1 MLFRAGLIAAA
12 ALVFALGAQAEAE
25 AKCPDQ
31 AAQIL
36 FKIKFAAL
44 TGQMT
49 DSKAIYDTA
58 LAAHQLCP
66 DDPDVQGLSAQ
77 LFGML
82 GQSFD
87 DAALKIVLFGHA
99 YDAAIQ
105 QDHVFLNGTG
115 TEITL
120 PDGAAQKIYPF
131 GDTWQMLE
139 TAVFPGLMDLLAQ
152 GQVPAIYQDAPMGA
166 CPYQRNHSRGMEYE
180 IRAVRERLDTQL
192 RKPETVAAISGRLGR
207 LRGACPDQAG
217 YLSYALAFLH
227 NRAVYGMLAGDP
239 AEAREN
245 ARRALTYAAEYGRS
259 DPDTRGAYPSAD
271 ANFLDRMRA
280 ELLNRYPDLEG

>member
-1 MLFRAGLIAAA
+1 MPLRTSLLAAA
-12 ALVFALGAQAEAE
+12 ALAIGLGAVAETKAD
-25 AKCPDQ
+25 CPDQ

-36 FKIKFAAL
+36 FNIQFAAL
-44 TGQMT
+44 TRQMT
-49 DSKAIYDTA
+49 DSNAIYENA

-82 GQSFD
+82 GQSFE
-87 DAALKIVLFGHA
+87 DAALKIVLFGHT

-105 QDHVFLNGTG
+105 QDHVFVNVTG

-120 PDGAAQKIYPF
+120 PDGTAKKIYPF

-139 TAVFPGLMDLLAQ
+139 SAVFPGLMDLLSG
-152 GQVPAIYQDAPMGA
+152 GQVHAIYDDAPMEA
-166 CPYQRNHSRGMEYE
+166 CPYQRNYSRGKEYE
-180 IRAVRERLDTQL
+180 VRAVAERQGTQL
-192 RKPETVAAISGRLGR
+192 RNPQTVERIAGRLIR
-207 LRGACPDQAG
+207 LRQACPDQAG
-217 YLSYALAFLH
+217 YPSWALASLH
-227 NRAVYGMLAGDP
+227 NRAVYSMLAGVP

-245 ARRALTYAAEYGRS
+245 ARLALAYAADYGRAA
-259 DPDTRGAYPSAD
+259 PDTRGANSHGYAD
-271 ANFLDRMRA
+271 FLGRMRD

>member
-1 MLFRAGLIAAA
+1 MPLRTSLVAAA
-12 ALVFALGAQAEAE
+12 ALAIGLGAVAETEPA
-25 AKCPDQ
+25 CPDQ

-36 FKIKFAAL
+36 INIQFAAL

-49 DSKAIYDTA
+49 DSNAIYDNA

-120 PDGAAQKIYPF
+120 PDGTAKKIYPF

-139 TAVFPGLMDLLAQ
+139 ATVFPGLMDLLS
-152 GQVPAIYQDAPMGA
+152 GGHVHAIYEEAAMEA

-180 IRAVRERLDTQL
+180 VRAVAERQGTQL
-192 RKPETVAAISGRLGR
+192 GNPQTVERIAGRLVR
-207 LRGACPDQAG
+207 LRQACPDQAG
-217 YLSYALAFLH
+217 YLSWALASLH
-227 NRAVYGMLAGDP
+227 NRAVYGLLVGHP
-239 AEAREN
+239 AEAREH
-245 ARRALTYAAEYGRS
+245 ARLALAHAADYGRAA
-259 DPDTRGAYPSAD
+259 PDTRGANAHGYAD
-271 ANFLDRMRA
+271 FLGRMRD

>member
-1 MLFRAGLIAAA
+1 MLFRTRLLAAA
-12 ALVFALGAQAEAE
+12 ALAFGLCAEADTSD
-25 AKCPDQ
+25 ACPNQ

-36 FKIKFAAL
+36 SNIQFAAL
-44 TGQMT
+44 SGQLT
-49 DSKAIYDTA
+49 DSKTIYDNA

-87 DAALKIVLFGHA
+87 DASLKIVLFGHA

-105 QDHVFLNGTG
+105 QDHAFLNGTG

-120 PDGAAQKIYPF
+120 PDGTLKKIYPF
-131 GDTWQMLE
+131 GDTWTMLE

-152 GQVPAIYQDAPMGA
+152 GEVPAIYQDTPMEA

-180 IRAVRERLDTQL
+180 FRAVRERLTTQL

-227 NRAVYGMLAGDP
+227 NRAVYGMLADDP
-239 AEAREN
+239 AEARES
-245 ARRALTYAAEYGRS
+245 ARRALAYPAEYGNS
-259 DPDTRGAYPSAD
+259 DLDTRGAHPSAD

-280 ELLNRYPDLEG
+280 ELLERYPDLAD